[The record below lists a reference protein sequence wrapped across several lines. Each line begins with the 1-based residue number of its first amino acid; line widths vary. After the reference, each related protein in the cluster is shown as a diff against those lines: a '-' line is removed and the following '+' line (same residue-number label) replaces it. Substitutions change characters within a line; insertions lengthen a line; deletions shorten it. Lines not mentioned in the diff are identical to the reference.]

1 MLELTDENFE
11 KEISNAK
18 KPVLVDFFAI
28 WCPPCSILSPIL
40 EKIEEEFKEK
50 VIFAKV
56 NVDAAPKTSQ
66 KYGINPI
73 PTVILFKGGKP
84 ISEFIG
90 ARPES
95 DVREWLKDNLENEKD
110 GVKKIIQEVEE
121 DKSSSPPSL
130 SLREI
135 SVYEEYAKKNGFRLN
150 PNRKVVEGVVKSLL
164 EREKKFGFRY
174 CPCRRITGNPE
185 EDKKIICPCQ
195 FHRLEIEKD
204 GHCLCGLFV
213 R

>member
-90 ARPES
+90 ARPENEI
-95 DVREWLKDNLENEKD
+95 RKWLEEVLKENEK
-110 GVKKIIQEVEE
+110 
-121 DKSSSPPSL
+121 
-130 SLREI
+130 
-135 SVYEEYAKKNGFRLN
+135 
-150 PNRKVVEGVVKSLL
+150 
-164 EREKKFGFRY
+164 
-174 CPCRRITGNPE
+174 
-185 EDKKIICPCQ
+185 
-195 FHRLEIEKD
+195 
-204 GHCLCGLFV
+204 
-213 R
+213 

>member
-90 ARPES
+90 ARPENEI
-95 DVREWLKDNLENEKD
+95 REWLKDNLENEKD

-150 PNRKVVEGVVKSLL
+150 PNRKMVERVVKSLL
-164 EREKKFGFRY
+164 EREKNLVFGIVHVEEL
-174 CPCRRITGNPE
+174 PGTRRKI
-185 EDKKIICPCQ
+185 KK
-195 FHRLEIEKD
+195 
-204 GHCLCGLFV
+204 LFV
-213 R
+213 PVLIIA